1 MATEPSTDRGLA
13 ETAGRQNTSGAR
25 LSLLGGVL
33 FAIGV
38 VLALIGDDGWNFAG
52 VVFMALATPP
62 TVAGLALHVS
72 ALVGHRSSQQKP
84 FA

>member
-1 MATEPSTDRGLA
+1 MATQPTTDRGLA
-13 ETAGRQNTSGAR
+13 DTADRQSTTGWR
-25 LSLLGGVL
+25 VLLLGGVL
-33 FAIGV
+33 FAIGL

-62 TVAGLALHVS
+62 TLAGLALHAS
-72 ALVGHRSSQQKP
+72 SLVGHRSSQHKP

>member
-1 MATEPSTDRGLA
+1 MATQPTTDRGLA
-13 ETAGRQNTSGAR
+13 DTADRQSTTGWR
-25 LSLLGGVL
+25 VLLLGGVL
-33 FAIGV
+33 FAIGL

-62 TVAGLALHVS
+62 TLGGLALHASAIVS
-72 ALVGHRSSQQKP
+72 NRSAQQKP